1 MDITKIE
8 IKEGITLNNE
18 QKSPERLRK
27 KHMINDT
34 FWSPEA
40 LGFMV

>member
-8 IKEGITLNNE
+8 IKEGITLTNE
-18 QKSPERLRK
+18 QTSPERLK